1 MTEKSK
7 VYVKVSYSAGVLMTI
22 SIICDSV
29 MQRFISDVQYYT
41 KEENTYF
48 TDIDNDI
55 VIVQLKG
62 TNTEYDL
69 FLCNYNEILNYL
81 RK

>member
-1 MTEKSK
+1 MQENSK
-7 VYVKVSYSAGVLMTI
+7 VYVKVTYSGGELITI
-22 SIICDSV
+22 RIICDSV
-29 MQRFISDVQYYT
+29 MHAFISDVQYYT
-41 KEENTYF
+41 KEENSYF
-48 TDIDNDI
+48 TDIDNDK

-62 TNTEYDL
+62 TNSEYEL

>member
-1 MTEKSK
+1 MKENTK
-7 VYVKVSYSAGVLMTI
+7 VYVKVTYSAGVLMTFR
-22 SIICDSV
+22 IICDSV
-29 MQRFISDVQYYT
+29 MQLFINDVQYYT
-41 KEENTYF
+41 REENSYL
-48 TDIDNDI
+48 TDIDNDK

-62 TNTEYDL
+62 TNTEYEL